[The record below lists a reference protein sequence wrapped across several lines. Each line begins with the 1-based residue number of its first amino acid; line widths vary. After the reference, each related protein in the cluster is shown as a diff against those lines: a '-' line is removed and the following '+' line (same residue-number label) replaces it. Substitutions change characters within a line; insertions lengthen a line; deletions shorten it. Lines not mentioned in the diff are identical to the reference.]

1 MRLPRL
7 VLRNLRR
14 RPLATALTTLSVA
27 LGVGLFAAVG
37 ALRNAAQEGFQR
49 SASVCDVIVGA
60 KGSALQLTLNALYHM
75 GLSPGN
81 VPFAAYEELARH
93 PGAAWVL
100 PTAVGDSHGGFRIVA
115 TTDALFSAVEL
126 RGLGP
131 LPFADGGP
139 WRFGHEALLEL
150 HGELVAELDPDHAG
164 HDHVHAGMAADW
176 QRAVVGAT
184 AARETGLG
192 VGDRL
197 VPIHDIQDS
206 PTAERHEEAALEV
219 TGVLAP
225 TGTPFDRAIFIPL
238 GAFYS
243 IRGHQ
248 ASDDTAT
255 GGARDP
261 LGLSAVLVRTDARRG
276 VHAIRL
282 WRDFND
288 RLDTQAARPAAE
300 IQNLF
305 RIVGGVDQ
313 LLRVVAGLV
322 VAVALAGV
330 LVAIYNTMGARR
342 KEFAVLRA
350 LGARRRAILALV
362 MMESAA
368 ISLAGGLLGLALA
381 GAGVW
386 IGAGALRAQTGVTAS
401 AVPSGSEL
409 LLLLA
414 VAAVGALAGLVP
426 ALAAYRTEAARHLH

>member
-1 MRLPRL
+1 MKLPRL

-14 RPLATALTTLSVA
+14 RPLATALTTVSVA

-37 ALRNAAQEGFQR
+37 ALRNAAQDGFQR

-60 KGSALQLTLNALYHM
+60 KGSSLQLTLNALYHM

-81 VPFAAYEELARH
+81 VPFAAYEQLAAH
-93 PGAAWVL
+93 PGAAWAV
-100 PTAVGDSHGGFRIVA
+100 PTAVGDSFGGHRIVA
-115 TTDALFSAVEL
+115 TTDTLFSELEL
-126 RGLGP
+126 RDFGP
-131 LPFADGGP
+131 LRFAAGGP
-139 WRFGHEALLEL
+139 WSFGHEALVEL
-150 HGELVAELDPDHAG
+150 HQELRAELDHDHAG
-164 HDHVHAGMAADW
+164 HDHVHAGMPADW
-176 QRAVVGAT
+176 HRAVVGAA
-184 AARETGLG
+184 AARETGLT
-192 VGDRL
+192 VGDHFTP
-197 VPIHDIQDS
+197 VHDIQDS
-206 PTAERHEEAALEV
+206 PTAERHEEAAMEV
-219 TGVLAP
+219 VGVLEP
-225 TGTPFDRAIFIPL
+225 TGTPFDRAIFVPL

-243 IRGHQ
+243 IDGHQ

-261 LGLSAVLVRTDARRG
+261 LGLSAVLVRTDKRRG

-288 RLDTQAARPAAE
+288 RLDTQAARPAVE
-300 IQNLF
+300 VQNLF

-313 LLRVVAGLV
+313 LLRIVAGLV

-350 LGARRRAILALV
+350 LGARRRTILALV

-368 ISLAGGLLGLALA
+368 ISLAGGLLGLVLA

-386 IGAGALRAQTGVTAS
+386 VGAGALREQTGVTAS
-401 AVPSGSEL
+401 AMPGATEL

-426 ALAAYRTEAARHLH
+426 ALAAYRTEAARHLN

>member
-14 RPLATALTTLSVA
+14 RPLATALTTVSVA

-60 KGSALQLTLNALYHM
+60 KGSSLQLTLNALYHM

-81 VPFAAYEELARH
+81 VPFDAYLELAAH
-93 PGAAWVL
+93 PGAAWVV
-100 PTAVGDSHGGFRIVA
+100 PTAVGDSYGGQRIVA
-115 TTDALFSAVEL
+115 TTDALFSALEL
-126 RGLGP
+126 RDFGKLR
-131 LPFADGGP
+131 FAAGGP
-139 WRFGHEALLEL
+139 WSFGHP
-150 HGELVAELDPDHAG
+150 ELVALHTELEAELDPDHAG
-164 HDHVHAGMAADW
+164 HDHVGAGFPPAW

-192 VGDRL
+192 VGDRFT
-197 VPIHDIQDS
+197 PIHDIQDS
-206 PTAERHEEAALEV
+206 PTAERHEEAAMEV
-219 TGVLAP
+219 VGVLAP
-225 TGTPFDRAIFIPL
+225 TGTPFDRAIFVPL

-243 IRGHQ
+243 IAGHQ
-248 ASDDTAT
+248 ADDATAT

-261 LGLSAVLVRTDARRG
+261 LGLSAVLVRTDPRRG
-276 VHAIRL
+276 VHSIRL

-288 RLDTQAARPAAE
+288 RLDTQAARPAVE

-305 RIVGGVDQ
+305 RIIGGVDQ